1 MIHTQVVQQ
10 TWPGTLQSWKDF
22 FQNHLENLLF
32 RDPTHVSIESAE
44 STKLYRKVTEDGSLF
59 NILNGNFVEADRFVV
74 VFRQIEHDEAFSCE
88 PYRQR
93 HNMTWMDIR
102 PLSETQVVFRA
113 IVQYSQF
120 FREDLGFVSLDE
132 QAEVWN
138 VDLTGVPVEKKLEV
152 LRSRFIQQQL
162 QGDSQAR
169 QRIQDIIARTYNA
182 KQAAKA
188 EFEDL
193 TALATPLKAKHRP
206 LVDADGILSWCVVA
220 GVFREELYSS
230 TSEHQSLLKETRARE
245 TLLKAMQRFVSLNLH
260 LEPEG
265 PVRHWHPATL
275 LEHPQA
281 RKLGKEWLTQQLYHN
296 KDSRFQL
303 FACAWMDEEVY
314 GVDVDISNDCTTYN
328 HTETLIFKDPTQI
341 SIETTE
347 NTKLY
352 RKISADGSFFNILQ
366 GNFVEAD
373 RFVMVFRQVEN
384 DETFNSD
391 SYRQRHSM
399 AWMDVRPLSE
409 THVVY
414 RSIYTAYST
423 IVKVKAL

>member
-152 LRSRFIQQQL
+152 QLFKINDLFITPAKLSDDEKLRRRLYFR
-162 QGDSQAR
+162 DK
-169 QRIQDIIARTYNA
+169 QREHRNRLRHDIV
-182 KQAAKA
+182 AAKA

-296 KDSRFQL
+296 KDTNLARNHRL
-303 FACAWMDEEVY
+303 VPE
-314 GVDVDISNDCTTYN
+314 N